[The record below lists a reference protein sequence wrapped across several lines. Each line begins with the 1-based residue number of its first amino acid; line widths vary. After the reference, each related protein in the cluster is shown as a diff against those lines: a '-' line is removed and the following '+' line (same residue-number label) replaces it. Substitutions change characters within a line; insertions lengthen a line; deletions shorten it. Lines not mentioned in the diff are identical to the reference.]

1 MPDTCNI
8 IASPVGALKLI
19 ASDRGLRAVLW
30 EHDSPTRVRIGELIA
45 RPDHP
50 TLRLAERQLR
60 EYFAGQRSA
69 FDLPLDFIA
78 TTFQTKGWTALLTIP
93 LGETRTYAQIPA
105 QTGSPNALR
114 AAGAANGRNPPSTLS
129 PSPHVTGHHCNL
141 TGLAVTLHNEPNFSN
156 QKS

>member
-1 MPDTCNI
+1 MPDTCNVM
-8 IASPVGALKLI
+8 ASPVGALKLS

-69 FDLPLDFIA
+69 FDLPLDFIG
-78 TTFQTKGWTALLTIP
+78 TTFQTKVWTALLTIP
-93 LGETRTYAQIPA
+93 FGETRTYAQIAA
-105 QTGSPNALR
+105 QIGSPNAVR
-114 AAGAANGRNPPSTLS
+114 AVGAANGRNPLS
-129 PSPHVTGHHCNL
+129 IVPPCHRVIGRDGNL
-141 TGLAVTLHNEPNFSN
+141 TGLAGGHPNTPHLLTPED
-156 QKS
+156 

>member
-60 EYFAGQRSA
+60 AYFAGQRSA
-69 FDLPLDFIA
+69 FDLPLDFI
-78 TTFQTKGWTALLTIP
+78 G
-93 LGETRTYAQIPA
+93 TRSEERRVGKAGVSTCRSRW
-105 QTGSPNALR
+105 SPY
-114 AAGAANGRNPPSTLS
+114 
-129 PSPHVTGHHCNL
+129 H
-141 TGLAVTLHNEPNFSN
+141 
-156 QKS
+156 

>member
-69 FDLPLDFIA
+69 FDLPLDFIG
-78 TTFQTKGWTALLTIP
+78 TTFQTKVWTALLTMP
-93 LGETRTYAQIPA
+93 FGETRTYAQIAA
-105 QTGSPNALR
+105 QIGSPRSEEHTTELQSLMR
-114 AAGAANGRNPPSTLS
+114 ISY
-129 PSPHVTGHHCNL
+129 
-141 TGLAVTLHNEPNFSN
+141 AVFCLKKKNKQYKTKQQTTN
-156 QKS
+156 QE

>member
-1 MPDTCNI
+1 MSRHRSRTAATHIHTQGIAMPDTCNI

-50 TLRLAERQLR
+50 KLRLAERQLR

-69 FDLPLDFIA
+69 FDLPLDFIG
-78 TTFQTKGWTALLTIP
+78 TTLQTKVWTEMLTIP
-93 LGETRTYAQIPA
+93 FRSEERRVGKECVSTCRSRW
-105 QTGSPNALR
+105 SPY
-114 AAGAANGRNPPSTLS
+114 
-129 PSPHVTGHHCNL
+129 H
-141 TGLAVTLHNEPNFSN
+141 
-156 QKS
+156 